1 MDEIL
6 AGDIYTLTD
15 EDTGEEQQYEI
26 VGVAELSGARYVAIV
41 PAEEEVEEYG
51 ILRVDTDENGE
62 TLLSSI
68 EDDDEWEEVAAY
80 FDNEIFQDIDYDEEE
95 EQ

>member
-15 EDTGEEQQYEI
+15 AEPKEEQQYEN
-26 VGVAELSGARYVAIV
+26 VGVAELSGKRYVAIV

-51 ILRVDTDENGE
+51 ILRVDTDDNGD

-68 EDDDEWEEVAAY
+68 EDDDEWETVAAC
-80 FDNEIFQDIDYDEEE
+80 FDNEIFKDIDYDEDSEK
-95 EQ
+95 